1 MFLQK
6 LWIALLFIVVS
17 TLMGRFNV
25 YVLPILNAHGN
36 KLITL
41 KKGLI
46 VILYIYYP
54 FGSFINSKDNRTL

>member
-1 MFLQK
+1 
-6 LWIALLFIVVS
+6 
-17 TLMGRFNV
+17 MGRFNV